1 LIERGHELDSE
12 YLQDR
17 VGLEGK
23 IALVTGGARDIGRA
37 VCLRIAEA
45 SATVVFSHSPTEKS
59 TLGGLCTVDEIQ
71 KRGGRAV
78 AIAADLTQPQDVLA
92 LVHKACDHVGGRFD
106 ILVNVAG
113 GLVARRTMQEMD
125 EAFWDHVMNLNL
137 KSVWRLTKEILPFIP
152 DGGTIVNIA
161 SQAGRDGG
169 GAGSLA
175 YATSKGALMTFTR
188 ALAKELGPRKIRVN
202 GVCPGM
208 INTDFH
214 NIFTKPEVR
223 AKVAAATP
231 LGREGEARE
240 VADLVAFLA
249 SSHASF
255 INGANIDINGGAVF
269 S

>member
-1 LIERGHELDSE
+1 LDSG
-12 YLQDR
+12 YLR
-17 VGLEGK
+17 GKGRLEGK
-23 IALVTGGARDIGRA
+23 VALVTGGARDIGRA
-37 VCLRIAEA
+37 VCLGIAEA
-45 SATVVFSHSPTEKS
+45 GATVVFSHSPTERS
-59 TLGGLCTVDEIQ
+59 ALGGLGTLEEIQ
-71 KRGGRAV
+71 KLGGRAV
-78 AIAADLTQPQDVLA
+78 AIAADLTKPQDILA
-92 LVHKACDHVGGRFD
+92 LVSKACDRAGGRFD

-113 GLVARRTMQEMD
+113 GLVARKVIQEMD
-125 EAFWDHVMNLNL
+125 EAFWDQVMDLNL

-152 DGGTIVNIA
+152 SGGTIVNIA

-169 GAGSLA
+169 GAGALA

-214 NIFTKPEVR
+214 NVFTKPEVR
-223 AKVAAATP
+223 AKVAASTP

-249 SSHASF
+249 SNHASF
-255 INGANIDINGGAVF
+255 INGANIDINGGTVF